1 MTELP
6 RTPLPDIPSGV
17 DSTAPPDHFVAA
29 IDVHTLLPQQ
39 EPFVMVGRLVHYDS
53 RRTVTET
60 TVSPDNILADDG
72 SLSPAGMAEN
82 IAQTCAARIGYINRY
97 ILRKD
102 VAAGVI
108 AAITGMKILRR
119 PHAGETLRTTLDV
132 EAEVFGMIMAS
143 ATITVDGNTI
153 AETRIKLKV

>member
-1 MTELP
+1 MTP
-6 RTPLPDIPSGV
+6 HTPLPDIPSGV
-17 DSTAPPDHFVAA
+17 DPTAPPDHFVAA

-39 EPFVMVGRLVHYDS
+39 EPFVMVGRLAHYDHQ
-53 RRTVTET
+53 RTITET
-60 TVSPDNILADDG
+60 TVNPENILADDG
-72 SLSPAGMAEN
+72 TLSPAGMAEN

-102 VAAGVI
+102 VTAGVI

-119 PHAGETLRTTLDV
+119 PQTGETMRTTLDV
-132 EAEVFGMIMAS
+132 EAEAFGMIMAS
-143 ATITVDGNTI
+143 ATIAVNGNTI